1 MMNFK
6 SAFFVPTAVI
16 AVLMLA
22 SHSHAAPNFVISGGY
37 EDFFAKILD
46 VSKAPGKWQN
56 EGTTLQPDHVEAT
69 FVNKAGV
76 KAVIVLKHPDSDG
89 PNDGKTERFMLQVKA
104 GGKPAKTLAKYLL
117 ARIKTHED
125 GFQWMAVKAKPAT
138 DAQPASALSI
148 DSLPPRKLPEPN
160 WDLGLQT
167 AVDNYKKAIEAIGD
181 KETSAGL
188 AAKLAKDSPM
198 AAASVY
204 RRIGEFDQAVAVLE
218 KASGPKNQRLD
229 QELALSYLMAN
240 KTAEA
245 EKLIGPDICAKTNLF
260 LRGLAEGRAADV
272 QRIWQGIAGKTKELP
287 RCAHF
292 LQVKTAYA
300 LNDADAVEAAAQTA
314 LEQLGEDE
322 DLLFLWGSFY
332 FDDFFNRV
340 SLGKA
345 TKPWGILARKNLH
358 YPGLLGAYGAAE
370 EQSGQLDTARVDELF
385 AAWEKDK
392 SDIVSGYLAGMGM
405 HYLGQFER
413 SIPALL
419 AAYREVP
426 EEPRIGMYLAM
437 AYYFSGQQEPAQ
449 KVLDEINHMAY
460 NEPDI
465 AYCRSTVWR
474 YVDHEKSTAEL
485 ALFLKYMDEPDR
497 FCFEPGKMAN
507 AKRDYEAL
515 KKGETPKVRYPND
528 QAEVPNK

>member
-1 MMNFK
+1 MNFK

-56 EGTTLQPDHVEAT
+56 EGATLQPDHVEAT

-89 PNDGKTERFMLQVKA
+89 PNDGKTERFMLQVKG

-117 ARIKTHED
+117 DRIKTHED
-125 GFQWMAVKAKPAT
+125 GFQWIAVRAKPAEDT
-138 DAQPASALSI
+138 KSTSVWPLDSQP
-148 DSLPPRKLPEPN
+148 PNKLPEPN
-160 WDLGLQT
+160 WDLGSQT

-181 KETSAGL
+181 KETAAGL

-204 RRIGEFDQAVAVLE
+204 RRLGEFDQAVAVLE
-218 KASGPKNQRLD
+218 NASGPKNQRLE
-229 QELALSYLMAN
+229 QELALSYLMSN
-240 KTAEA
+240 KIVEA
-245 EKLIGPDICAKTNLF
+245 EKLIGADICAKTNLF
-260 LRGLAEGRAADV
+260 LRGLAEGRASDV
-272 QRIWQGIAGKTKELP
+272 QRIWQGIVGKTKELP

-300 LNDADAVEAAAQTA
+300 LKDADALELAAQTA
-314 LEQLGEDE
+314 VKQLGEDE

-332 FDDFFNRV
+332 FADFFEKV

-345 TKPWGILARKNLH
+345 TKPWGILVRKNPR

-370 EQSGQLDTARVDELF
+370 EQSGQLVAKRVYDLLL
-385 AAWEKDK
+385 AWEKDK

>member
-167 AVDNYKKAIEAIGD
+167 AVDNYKKAI
-181 KETSAGL
+181 
-188 AAKLAKDSPM
+188 
-198 AAASVY
+198 
-204 RRIGEFDQAVAVLE
+204 
-218 KASGPKNQRLD
+218 
-229 QELALSYLMAN
+229 
-240 KTAEA
+240 
-245 EKLIGPDICAKTNLF
+245 
-260 LRGLAEGRAADV
+260 
-272 QRIWQGIAGKTKELP
+272 
-287 RCAHF
+287 
-292 LQVKTAYA
+292 
-300 LNDADAVEAAAQTA
+300 
-314 LEQLGEDE
+314 
-322 DLLFLWGSFY
+322 
-332 FDDFFNRV
+332 
-340 SLGKA
+340 
-345 TKPWGILARKNLH
+345 
-358 YPGLLGAYGAAE
+358 
-370 EQSGQLDTARVDELF
+370 
-385 AAWEKDK
+385 
-392 SDIVSGYLAGMGM
+392 
-405 HYLGQFER
+405 
-413 SIPALL
+413 
-419 AAYREVP
+419 
-426 EEPRIGMYLAM
+426 
-437 AYYFSGQQEPAQ
+437 
-449 KVLDEINHMAY
+449 
-460 NEPDI
+460 
-465 AYCRSTVWR
+465 
-474 YVDHEKSTAEL
+474 
-485 ALFLKYMDEPDR
+485 
-497 FCFEPGKMAN
+497 
-507 AKRDYEAL
+507 
-515 KKGETPKVRYPND
+515 
-528 QAEVPNK
+528 